1 MAKRTTTSYLVLGML
16 AGRDWTAYEL
26 GVQLRRGIDVLWA
39 RASRQLYNVPKQLV
53 ADGLASA
60 RKEVI
65 SPSKRRVPGARTRT
79 VYSITDE
86 GRAALRQWHS
96 AEAAPPA
103 FEFEGMIRMMF
114 PDGATIEEFRRN
126 FEVMIEQ
133 ARSMRQVFVGHAE
146 ALVDVAEPMYPQ
158 RHHLFAMANRFCV
171 DHCNNIEQFA
181 TWALE
186 QSATWPDPL
195 SPSETHRSQT
205 RATLEQVLERSR
217 ELPA

>member
-1 MAKRTTTSYLVLGML
+1 MEGGLDFWRLTNELIDHVEDVYDSTVPNLDAFTADLFASLGEHPISRT
-16 AGRDWTAYEL
+16 
-26 GVQLRRGIDVLWA
+26 I
-39 RASRQLYNVPKQLV
+39 
-53 ADGLASA
+53 
-60 RKEVI
+60 
-65 SPSKRRVPGARTRT
+65 
-79 VYSITDE
+79 
-86 GRAALRQWHS
+86 
-96 AEAAPPA
+96 
-103 FEFEGMIRMMF
+103 
-114 PDGATIEEFRRN
+114 GATIEEFRRN

-205 RATLEQVLERSR
+205 RATLEKVLERSR